1 MEKKNRIQELEE
13 KSASPTV
20 SSSLR
25 CPRRVAVRP
34 LLPRANGVSMKLT
47 EIIKHQHKK
56 LIDFHRAA
64 DVLKAG
70 ADSLLPK

>member
-34 LLPRANGVSMKLT
+34 LLPRASGVSMKLT
-47 EIIKHQHKK
+47 EIIKTTT
-56 LIDFHRAA
+56 
-64 DVLKAG
+64 
-70 ADSLLPK
+70 

>member
-56 LIDFHRAA
+56 LIDFHFI
-64 DVLKAG
+64 LCK
-70 ADSLLPK
+70 LLRQAFNYNVK